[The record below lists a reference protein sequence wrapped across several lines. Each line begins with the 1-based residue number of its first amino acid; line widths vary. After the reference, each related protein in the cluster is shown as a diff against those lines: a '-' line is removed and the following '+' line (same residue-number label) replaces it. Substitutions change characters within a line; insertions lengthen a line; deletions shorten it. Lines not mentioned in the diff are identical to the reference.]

1 MRCVTATRNSVVQKW
16 RFRVPKNHD
25 KKRKTRDANIFG
37 QKKGWEISL
46 ESFRGSRVGGTNFP
60 RKVARKFL
68 KSFQVMDQ
76 IFYHRCLSV
85 FEGQFFQRNQKTK
98 NRGENYKGTSP
109 LRGLPKIKIPLC
121 SSSIRVHI

>member
-1 MRCVTATRNSVVQKW
+1 
-16 RFRVPKNHD
+16 
-25 KKRKTRDANIFG
+25 
-37 QKKGWEISL
+37 
-46 ESFRGSRVGGTNFP
+46 
-60 RKVARKFL
+60 
-68 KSFQVMDQ
+68 MDQ

-85 FEGQFFQRNQKTK
+85 FEGQFFKGTKKK